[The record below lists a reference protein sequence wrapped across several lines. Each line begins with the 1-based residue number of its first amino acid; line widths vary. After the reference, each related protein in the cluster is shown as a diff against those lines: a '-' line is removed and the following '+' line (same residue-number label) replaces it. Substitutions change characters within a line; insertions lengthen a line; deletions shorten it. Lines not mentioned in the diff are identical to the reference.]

1 MSVHQCPKC
10 ELKFAYRTELDYHC
24 GHDHP
29 EFTHRYP
36 ATALPAVAADEVP
49 HPIVAAHEK
58 HKLSESLA
66 GWLAPK
72 HAK

>member
-24 GHDHP
+24 GNDHP
-29 EFTHRYP
+29 GFTHHYP
-36 ATALPAVAADEVP
+36 AAAPPALAAEEAPPRATV
-49 HPIVAAHEK
+49 VHEK
-58 HKLSESLA
+58 HKLSESLT